1 MTLLNLL
8 REISNYATVD
18 TEILKAIF
26 TKDIIV
32 PSTIVNDWNNG
43 VYNNNINLI
52 IKICRELF
60 VIK

>member
-52 IKICRELF
+52 IKIW
-60 VIK
+60 K

>member
-1 MTLLNLL
+1 MTLLSLL

>member
-60 VIK
+60 DIE